1 MWVLKYDNI
10 DYMSLHKQIKD
21 GIKEAMIAKD
31 TLRLT
36 VLRNISST
44 FMNEMLAKKITTEE
58 LGDEDAIAIIR
69 RLVKQRKD
77 SIEQFTKGNRMDL
90 VEAEAAEVK
99 ILETFLPQLMSR
111 EDIEKIVKEKLAGA
125 GEIDKAKMGVFMGTI
140 MKDLKG
146 KADGML
152 VKEVIEELVK

>member
-1 MWVLKYDNI
+1 MT
-10 DYMSLHKQIKD
+10 LHKQIKD

-44 FMNEMLAKKITTEE
+44 FMNEMLAKKITAEE
-58 LGDEDAIAIIR
+58 LSDEDAIAIIR

-77 SIEQFTKGNRMDL
+77 SIEQFTKGNRLDL

-111 EDIEKIVKEKLAGA
+111 EDIEKIVKEKLANA

-152 VKEVIEELVK
+152 VKEVIESLVK